1 MTKSAKKKNSPPKPG
16 PGIMLDIAGLTLI
29 ALSLIGLASIF
40 TSNTGSVGTVGLLI
54 KKGLKTLAGSGYVVF
69 LILLIPV
76 GLKLMNRHRWRVNSR
91 FWGLLVLF
99 GSLQIFLHRHIPMSN
114 SFSAGLAGQGGGVTG
129 AALGYT
135 LKYSFGIVGTYIFL
149 VLLILVGITL
159 CTGVSIKELAINSW
173 CKVKSAA
180 ARAGS
185 LVINFLYIEVDE
197 SEQPRGKK
205 DRQPGEANL
214 AKEDGQIQLSEEFTA
229 PVIEVSRSTIA
240 LAEQD
245 ISRDTPEAA
254 MQEKSQQPHDSN
266 NIEPNNLPGAQA
278 NTPAGEREY
287 HLPPLSL
294 LAPLPNRAN
303 NQAGRDVNQ
312 RIKVLEQI
320 LDSFGI
326 KARVT
331 HVSVGP
337 SITRYELQPPPG
349 VKVSKIVGLS
359 DDIALGM
366 ASAGVRI
373 EAPIPGKAAVGIEVP
388 NGEIAAVALRE
399 LLEDKTFTGSP
410 SRLTIAL
417 GKDIAGAAVTADLA
431 KMPHLLI
438 AGATGSGKS
447 VCVNTLICS
456 ILYKATPDD
465 VKFLMVDP
473 KMVELANYN
482 GIPHLVS
489 PVVTNAK
496 KAAGALR
503 WAVREMETRY
513 DLFAAAGVRDITR
526 YNALCGEFE
535 QAGQNP
541 LPYIVVIIDELADL
555 MMVAPADVEDAICRL
570 AQMARAAG
578 IHLVV
583 ATQRPS
589 VDVITG
595 LIKANIPSRISFA
608 VSSQTDSR
616 TILDMGGAEKLLG
629 KGDML
634 FYPVGAAKPVR
645 VQGAFISDKD
655 VENLVDFLKD
665 QARPVYNEA
674 VLEEQAG
681 NDAVGIE
688 ESDELLPQAARIF
701 IESGTASIS
710 MLQRR
715 LHIGYARAA
724 RLVDIMEQRGIVG
737 GFEGSKPR
745 AVLMTMEQYQQ
756 VFEIQEVSPDAKTA
770 AS

>member
-1 MTKSAKKKNSPPKPG
+1 MTKSAKNKTAPSKSG

-29 ALSLIGLASIF
+29 AFSLIGLAGLFTGTVGSI
-40 TSNTGSVGTVGLLI
+40 GTVGLLI
-54 KKGLKTLAGSGYVVF
+54 KKGMKILAGSGYVV
-69 LILLIPV
+69 LLVLLIPI
-76 GLKLMNRHRWRVNSR
+76 GLKLMSHNRWQVNNR

-99 GSLQIFLHRHIPMSN
+99 GSLQIFLHRHIPMSE
-114 SFSAGLAGQGGGVTG
+114 SFSAGLAGKGGGVSG
-129 AALGYT
+129 ATLGYA
-135 LKYSFGIVGTYIFL
+135 LKYCFGSVGTYVFIILF
-149 VLLILVGITL
+149 VLVGIRL
-159 CTGVSIKELAINSW
+159 CTGGSIKELMVNSW
-173 CKVKSAA
+173 FRFKAAA
-180 ARAGS
+180 ARLGN
-185 LVINFLYIEVDE
+185 LIINFLYTEVDE
-197 SEQPRGKK
+197 IEQPGGEK
-205 DRQPGEANL
+205 DLTG
-214 AKEDGQIQLSEEFTA
+214 EFTA
-229 PVIEVSRSTIA
+229 PVIEMSRSSST
-240 LAEQD
+240 LAEQASD
-245 ISRDTPEAA
+245 KDTPETTVPDTLLPPD
-254 MQEKSQQPHDSN
+254 ESPGEQPND
-266 NIEPNNLPGAQA
+266 LPALQTK
-278 NTPAGEREY
+278 TPAEGQEY
-287 HLPPLSL
+287 LLPPLSL
-294 LAPLPNRAN
+294 LAPLPNLAD
-303 NQAGRDVNQ
+303 NQAGRNVNQ

-388 NGEIAAVALRE
+388 NGEVAAVALRE
-399 LLEDKTFTGSP
+399 LLEDKAFAVST

-417 GKDIAGAAVTADLA
+417 GKDIAGAAMIADLA

-447 VCVNTLICS
+447 VCVNTIICS
-456 ILYKATPDD
+456 ILYKATPGE

-473 KMVELANYN
+473 KMVELTNYN

-496 KAAGALR
+496 KAAGVLR

-526 YNALCGEFE
+526 YNALFGEFQQE
-535 QAGQNP
+535 PGQTP
-541 LPYIVVIIDELADL
+541 LPYIVLIIDELADL

-674 VLEEQAG
+674 VLEAQPG
-681 NDAVGIE
+681 DDALPME
-688 ESDELLPQAARIF
+688 ESDDLLPQAAKIF

-715 LHIGYARAA
+715 LHIGYSRAA

-745 AVLMTMEQYQQ
+745 AVLMTMELYRQ
-756 VFEIQEVSPDAKTA
+756 VFENQETSPEAKTA
-770 AS
+770 VS